1 MGTDKKKQ
9 AVFEGSSLD
18 ELLAFPPPAREN
30 AGFQIYLVELGRDPD
45 DWKPMKGIGA
55 GVREIRIA
63 GADGQFRV
71 IYVAKFEEA
80 VYVLHAFA
88 KKTQKTPQR
97 NLDIAAAR
105 YKALVKRRRE
115 RS

>member
-1 MGTDKKKQ
+1 MTTGKKKQ
-9 AVFEGSSLD
+9 AVFEGDTLD
-18 ELLAFPPPAREN
+18 ELLSFPPPAREA

-45 DWKPMKGIGA
+45 DWKPMKTIGP
-55 GVREIRIA
+55 GVREIRVA

-80 VYVLHAFA
+80 VYVLHAFS

>member
-1 MGTDKKKQ
+1 MGTDKKKK
-9 AVFEGSSLD
+9 AIFEGNSLD
-18 ELLAFPPPAREN
+18 ELLAFPPPAREA
-30 AGFQIYLVELGRDPD
+30 AGFQIYLVVLGRDPD

-55 GVREIRIA
+55 GVREIRIS

-71 IYVAKFEEA
+71 VYVAKFDEA
-80 VYVLHAFA
+80 IHVLHAFA

-97 NLDIAAAR
+97 NLDMAAAR

>member
-1 MGTDKKKQ
+1 MSANKKKQ
-9 AVFEGSSLD
+9 AIFEGDTLD
-18 ELLAFPPPAREN
+18 ELLSFPPSAREA

-45 DWKPMKGIGA
+45 DWKPMKTIGP

-63 GADGQFRV
+63 DAGGQFRV

-80 VYVLHAFA
+80 VYVLHAFT

-97 NLDIAAAR
+97 NLDMAAAR

>member
-1 MGTDKKKQ
+1 MTTDKKKQ
-9 AVFEGSSLD
+9 AIFEGDTLD
-18 ELLAFPPPAREN
+18 ELLAFPPPAREA

-45 DWKPMKGIGA
+45 DWKPMKTVGP
-55 GVREIRIA
+55 GVREIRVA

-88 KKTQKTPQR
+88 KKTQKTPKR

>member
-1 MGTDKKKQ
+1 MGTDKKRK
-9 AVFEGSSLD
+9 AVFEGNSLD
-18 ELLAFPPPAREN
+18 ELLAFPPPAREA

-55 GVREIRIA
+55 GVREIRIS

-71 IYVAKFEEA
+71 
-80 VYVLHAFA
+80 VYVA

-97 NLDIAAAR
+97 NLDMAAAR

>member
-1 MGTDKKKQ
+1 MQKKKQ
-9 AVFEGSSLD
+9 AVFEAGALD
-18 ELLAFPPPAREN
+18 ELIAFPDDVREA

-45 DWKPMKGIGA
+45 DWKPMKTVGP

-63 GADGQFRV
+63 DAQGQFRV

>member
-1 MGTDKKKQ
+1 MTTSKKKQ
-9 AVFEGSSLD
+9 AVFEGDTLG
-18 ELLAFPPPAREN
+18 ELLSFPPPAREA

-45 DWKPMKGIGA
+45 DWKPMKTIGP
-55 GVREIRIA
+55 GVREIRVA

-97 NLDIAAAR
+97 NIGIAAAR
-105 YKALVKRRRE
+105 YKALMKRRRE

>member
-1 MGTDKKKQ
+1 MGAGKKKQ
-9 AVFEGSSLD
+9 AVFEGDTLD
-18 ELLAFPPPAREN
+18 ELNSFPPPAREA

-45 DWKPMKGIGA
+45 DWKPMKTVGP